1 MRTELAFT
9 TDAAQFQDKHNI
21 YAVNTSKYAVICW
34 TSNYVDYN
42 IIFIIARIM
51 FVRELISI
59 NVSVTSQIL
68 IKDNKK

>member
-21 YAVNTSKYAVICW
+21 YAVNKSKYAVICW

-42 IIFIIARIM
+42 IIFINCARACYIHK
-51 FVRELISI
+51 SG
-59 NVSVTSQIL
+59 
-68 IKDNKK
+68 